1 MVCFLNYSVCYAI
14 CNYNAANIDVM
25 AGYLLERLNCNL
37 YYTLGKLIFSSHIN
51 IFSQITREI
60 RQMQPLVNFFHFD
73 ESSKSSQRKLLAF
86 ALL

>member
-14 CNYNAANIDVM
+14 CNCNAANIDVM
-25 AGYLLERLNCNL
+25 ARYLLERLNYNL

-60 RQMQPLVNFFHFD
+60 RQMQPQ
-73 ESSKSSQRKLLAF
+73 E
-86 ALL
+86 